1 MKVRDFAKWISEND
15 EICQGGPTSGEGRI
29 KDVERKTNLVIPI
42 PLRELYRLYDGVEMP
57 HGYIPPLQGESS
69 LPEMLEIIKDADLG
83 WDLATWL
90 PFFDYQTGDYDAI
103 EIKNAKGRVAR
114 LARCMLLGEFL
125 VREWAELFRGMEEE
139 DLERMAASFRFESCV
154 EREGLNRVLREHARQ
169 AGLA

>member
-1 MKVRDFAKWISEND
+1 MKVRDFSKWISEND

-29 KDVERKTNLVIPI
+29 KDVERKTGLVIPGH
-42 PLRELYRLYDGVEMP
+42 LRELYRLHEGVEMP

-90 PFFDYQTGDYDAI
+90 PFFDYQTGDYDAV

-114 LARCMLLGEFL
+114 LDPKTGEMVEVSPSFEEWL
-125 VREWAELFRGMEEE
+125 DGAVEEAVRYNEELKTAKEE
-139 DLERMAASFRFESCV
+139 
-154 EREGLNRVLREHARQ
+154 
-169 AGLA
+169 